1 MKRQILY
8 KALAILIAG
17 LWSFTAFSQI
27 SPDRLKQFISDTK
40 LSSKTGIKNATQVRE
55 FYSRLNYR
63 PVWITGDRQPDLPV
77 FLHARGLSADFGLT
91 EKDYQFNYSAVS
103 NTAELQNGTDSLTAE
118 IRITDAAI
126 HFYNDIAYGN
136 TKPALG
142 YYGLKQKQGYR
153 DIPALLAEY
162 ISSKKLH
169 LLMPDLSAAL
179 PEIKVLE
186 SRIQKLRKA
195 LMAPGFKELVI
206 SSGKVS
212 KTNIPLIAKL
222 YQLGIIDTNYQNLS
236 DTLLK
241 QQLKEAQKQ
250 FSLQA
255 DGILKGNTVRELN
268 IPISVRIDQLSL
280 AVNYYRWLYS
290 LTQNRAVIVVNIP
303 AAFMKVYR
311 NKEVILA
318 MRMIVGKK
326 STPTPTLAS
335 VVDEVILYPYWHVP
349 FSIATKEMLPK
360 LRGNP
365 GYINSGNF
373 QVLNSSGNIVNPYSV
388 NWGSLSRGYF
398 PYTIRQS
405 TGCDNSLG
413 LIKLDFESP
422 FGVYLHDTPVK
433 YLFTL
438 NKRYFSH
445 GCMRMEKP
453 LDLGH
458 LVLKNNPIAIDT
470 LTQKGCLRNQ
480 SPITVHADDHMQVVV
495 WYNPVGLDS
504 TGRVVFYEDVYGKFN
519 WMKKK

>member
-1 MKRQILY
+1 MKQQIPY

-17 LWSFTAFSQI
+17 LWSFNALSQI

-63 PVWITGDRQPDLPV
+63 PVWIREDRQPDLPV

-91 EKDYQFNYSAVS
+91 EKDYQFNYSAAG
-103 NTAELQNGTDSLTAE
+103 NTTELQNGTDSLTAE

-195 LMAPGFKELVI
+195 LMAPGFKELAI
-206 SSGKVS
+206 SSGKIS

-222 YQLGIIDTNYQNLS
+222 HQLGIYQNLS

-255 DGILKGNTVRELN
+255 DGILKGNTIRELN
-268 IPISVRIDQLSL
+268 VPVSVRLEQLSL

-360 LRGNP
+360 LRNNP

-373 QVLNSSGNIVNPYSV
+373 QVLNGSGSIVNPYSV

-495 WYNPVGLDS
+495 WYNPVGMDS